1 IYQHYGDRVKPYV
14 ILATFVVTGENLDKT
29 NQLLNAFHLWLIRIF
44 YANQPKSYPSIDT
57 VINRQWTDRELKKKS
72 SNANRVIS
80 GSPYQVAT
88 QLKQLKKDYHVDE
101 IMILPHVYGEANR
114 KRLLELVMEYSKT

>member
-1 IYQHYGDRVKPYV
+1 MCIRDR
-14 ILATFVVTGENLDKT
+14 
-29 NQLLNAFHLWLIRIF
+29 
-44 YANQPKSYPSIDT
+44 PKSYPSIDT

-114 KRLLELVMEYSKT
+114 KRLLELVMEYSKTWEIIKIKVQYPIEYIIEPFYL